1 MTAKTSI
8 HNDAQTLVLAG
19 SYAEYLSWRKE
30 NPSIRRCKYVERVE
44 DIAGINGFLADIV
57 LYGSYETS
65 SVYNSSVMKRIL
77 AEKTSPFRAYIH

>member
-8 HNDAQTLVLAG
+8 HNDSQTLVLAG
-19 SYAEYLSWRKE
+19 NYAEYLSWRKE
-30 NPSIRRCKYVERVE
+30 NPSIKHCKYVERVE

-65 SVYNSSVMKRIL
+65 PVYNSPQMRRIL
-77 AEKTSPFRAYIH
+77 AEKTSPFRAYIN